1 MNSTQEVLTIKQ
13 VAEFLQVST
22 DTVYRL
28 ATSGELQGRK
38 IGRIWRF
45 PKDAIENYIRELTGN
60 TSHRDETAKG
70 ALSGAGS
77 LGGAKTQA
85 CRP

>member
-1 MNSTQEVLTIKQ
+1 MNTAREVLTIKQ
-13 VAEFLQVST
+13 VAEYLQVSP

-45 PKDAIENYIRELTGN
+45 PKEAIQEYLSEGEGRDAEAEGMSRCKQRGLE
-60 TSHRDETAKG
+60 A
-70 ALSGAGS
+70 
-77 LGGAKTQA
+77 
-85 CRP
+85 